1 MVNGMAEDTAS
12 KMEFPLDI
20 SEKDYIKGSLI
31 VERRVGTL
39 RSTLPV
45 LIFGTVVLTIG
56 LFSFSWFSSWL
67 VPLVLCAFG
76 PLLVLFF
83 FVTEPAAVRKKARQ
97 NYPVF
102 QKFMKDARLY
112 LYPDNMRVQAER
124 VVINESYAMLAMCV
138 ETPDMF
144 VFIKDRERLLILPK
158 RCIPAEQMENV
169 LAFIRLTFVRKRRFM
184 RGWFL

>member
-1 MVNGMAEDTAS
+1 MAEDTAS
-12 KMEFPLDI
+12 KMEFPLEI
-20 SEKDYIKGSLI
+20 TEKYYIKGSLI

-124 VVINESYAMLAMCV
+124 VVINESYAYYLRMMRKVKTMLEQKMDTLPLVDRAHYEAMLFAV
-138 ETPDMF
+138 QQ
-144 VFIKDRERLLILPK
+144 LLGEHEEKLN
-158 RCIPAEQMENV
+158 E
-169 LAFIRLTFVRKRRFM
+169 L
-184 RGWFL
+184 